1 MSYDPE
7 NKVAMSLK
15 DFGDKLIYEFIEPLI
30 ESNPY
35 LSFMVLSASIEFI
48 GKCRNKKKNPHAN
61 KSGDNMFVFAIDNI
75 NALSSYRIFNYNTG
89 GNRHSNKLYK
99 ALRCGLLH
107 AAMPDVDIV
116 LSSNTN
122 ELGRNTVG
130 CKSLYDDIKNAWEEI
145 KGIADV
151 EEYLNKTKAI
161 VISQQ
166 HPDDI

>member
-1 MSYDPE
+1 
-7 NKVAMSLK
+7 
-15 DFGDKLIYEFIEPLI
+15 
-30 ESNPY
+30 
-35 LSFMVLSASIEFI
+35 
-48 GKCRNKKKNPHAN
+48 
-61 KSGDNMFVFAIDNI
+61 
-75 NALSSYRIFNYNTG
+75 
-89 GNRHSNKLYK
+89 
-99 ALRCGLLH
+99 
-107 AAMPDVDIV
+107 MPDVDIV

-151 EEYLNKTKAI
+151 EKYLNKTKAI

>member
-1 MSYDPE
+1 
-7 NKVAMSLK
+7 
-15 DFGDKLIYEFIEPLI
+15 
-30 ESNPY
+30 
-35 LSFMVLSASIEFI
+35 
-48 GKCRNKKKNPHAN
+48 
-61 KSGDNMFVFAIDNI
+61 MFVFAIDNI